1 MLLYPP
7 WNWHSTWKLMVGRL
21 LSVWEGLF
29 SRAMLV
35 LGRVHV
41 YNIHDVQI
49 PHEYP
54 LSLWWI
60 SDLEVVRQLD
70 ESAPKLPNGIHT
82 EALALCTMLLD
93 SGIIVLNY
101 VDVAT
106 STWFSS
112 MRPLSS
118 SIAHKARASAWVP
131 FGNFGAWHPNKPCP
145 CCLTAALDVLFE
157 TLLLECCRI
166 IMVFGLPALP
176 FPWQVQHQRLF
187 RHSTN

>member
-1 MLLYPP
+1 
-7 WNWHSTWKLMVGRL
+7 MVGRL

-54 LSLWWI
+54 LSLCWI
-60 SDLEVVRQLD
+60 SDMEVVRQLD

-93 SGIIVLNY
+93 SGIIPLNH
-101 VDVAT
+101 VDDAC
-106 STWFSS
+106 
-112 MRPLSS
+112 S
-118 SIAHKARASAWVP
+118 SIVHNASASVCIP
-131 FGNFGAWHPNKPCP
+131 FGYFGAWHPNKPCP

-166 IMVFGLPALP
+166 IVVFGLPALP

>member
-1 MLLYPP
+1 
-7 WNWHSTWKLMVGRL
+7 MVGRL

-60 SDLEVVRQLD
+60 SDMEVVRQLD

-93 SGIIVLNY
+93 SGIIPLNH
-101 VDVAT
+101 VDVA
-106 STWFSS
+106 WLQLWMFSLRLCCWNAAVLLWYLGYLLYLFHGRFS
-112 MRPLSS
+112 INVFFDILLTKVNGQTALCYAARQVRVKQMRGSQWAVVVHRVYGIICIILRQWSF
-118 SIAHKARASAWVP
+118 V
-131 FGNFGAWHPNKPCP
+131 
-145 CCLTAALDVLFE
+145 LTAV
-157 TLLLECCRI
+157 
-166 IMVFGLPALP
+166 
-176 FPWQVQHQRLF
+176 W
-187 RHSTN
+187 NK